1 MIVPALIGASLTA
14 GALAA
19 PRPVSPQAVF
29 QDAADIVDLIFGAE
43 QTELVKDEQKW
54 NWSVVNELDPL
65 KRMLSWSAPFIP
77 GLIQACWA
85 LGNLFEQTS

>member
-29 QDAADIVDLIFGAE
+29 QDAADIVDLFFGAE

-65 KRMLSWSAPFIP
+65 KRMSHCVAPFHP
-77 GLIQACWA
+77 GSIQACWA
-85 LGNLFEQTS
+85 LSNLPVRTS